1 MTQNNDIN
9 DEIKKLNPAQ
19 HEAAIH
25 KNGPAVVYAGAGS
38 GKTRVI
44 CSRIAWLILSEE
56 VSPSSILAVT
66 FTNKAAKEMKERIEK
81 YIGFNRSKYVIVSTF
96 HAFCARFLRIYAE
109 EAGFNSSFSIYDD
122 NDQKSLLKDILKQLN
137 VP

>member
-1 MTQNNDIN
+1 MQDELSIN
-9 DEIKKLNPAQ
+9 EDIKKLNSAQ
-19 HEAAIH
+19 QSAAIH

-44 CSRIAWLILSEE
+44 CSRIAWLVLNEN

-81 YIGFNRSKYVIVSTF
+81 FINFNRAKYIIVSTF
-96 HAFCARFLRIYAE
+96 HAFCARFLRIYAQ
-109 EAGFNSSFSIYDD
+109 EAGYDSSFSIYDD
-122 NDQKSLLKDILKQLN
+122 NDQKSLLKD
-137 VP
+137 